1 MAEGYVGRMHA
12 VIDLLK
18 PRMPTL
24 MKQLKRLQNMA
35 NMADQ
40 SMEEEASS
48 VQKPKTKGKGK
59 SRAKGAAKRNAE
71 PAE

>member
-24 MKQLKRLQNMA
+24 MKQLRRVQNMA

-40 SMEEEASS
+40 SMEEASS

-59 SRAKGAAKRNAE
+59 SRAKAKRNVE